1 MCLVSTT
8 HYIHR
13 DIVENDNWLRMY
25 ALAMF
30 LCASCFIK
38 MYDSSTDIVL
48 YLCTGNMKVFLLIVT
63 LICHSSA
70 IFHPQIL
77 PSDINVR
84 VGCQAAIA
92 NPSALQLTHPKLM
105 AQYWDSWGKLSDGM
119 LYGHTAFLGYYDEC
133 IDLKNIPIFQ
143 LAVV

>member
-1 MCLVSTT
+1 MSLVSTA

-38 MYDSSTDIVL
+38 CVIV
-48 YLCTGNMKVFLLIVT
+48 
-63 LICHSSA
+63 
-70 IFHPQIL
+70 
-77 PSDINVR
+77 INVR

-105 AQYWDSWGKLSDGM
+105 AQYWDSWGKPSDGM
-119 LYGHTAFLGYYDEC
+119 LYGHTAFLDYYDEC
-133 IDLKNIPIFQ
+133 IDLKNTPVFQ